1 MLDLDKLTDAM
12 VAHTVKAIGA
22 ATAPLLARIE
32 ALEGQLKAVA
42 DKPDGLTQEALTA
55 QFEAVE
61 ARYKA
66 YSDEA
71 AERIMDAI
79 PARAEPPELPDIPAL
94 VAEAVDVAVKALPV
108 AKDGKDG
115 APGKDGMDGAK
126 GEPGR
131 DGLDV
136 KGLFRADGG
145 RLVAVM
151 SDGTTKDLGE
161 FVGKDGAPGKDG
173 MDGLGFDD
181 LSVAYDG
188 ERRFELIFTKG
199 DDERSFAFD
208 LPMMLDRGLF
218 TDGKD
223 YRQGDSVTY
232 GGCVWLAQKDA
243 PTGKPGLSEDWR
255 LAVKKGRDGKSGAAG
270 KDGKPGKKGDPGRD
284 LTQLGG
290 DGGKW

>member
-12 VAHTVKAIGA
+12 VAHTVKAIDA

-32 ALEGQLKAVA
+32 ALEGRLKAVA
-42 DKPDGLTQEALTA
+42 DKPDGLTQETLT
-55 QFEAVE
+55 
-61 ARYKA
+61 
-66 YSDEA
+66 
-71 AERIMDAI
+71 
-79 PARAEPPELPDIPAL
+79 AL

-115 APGKDGMDGAK
+115 AK

-136 KGLFRADGG
+136 KDLFRGEGG
-145 RLVAVM
+145 KLIAVM
-151 SDGTTKDLGE
+151 SDGQTKDLGE
-161 FVGKDGAPGKDG
+161 FVGKDGNDGADGKDG
-173 MDGLGFDD
+173 ADGLGFDY

-199 DDERSFAFD
+199 YDERSFAFD

-255 LAVKKGRDGKSGAAG
+255 LAVKKGRDGKPGAAG
-270 KDGKPGKKGDPGRD
+270 KDGNPGEKGEPGRD